1 MIGRILLLLLATL
14 LSVPARAEEP
24 AADPVKPKKPKEA
37 KLPAAA
43 APKEPTVVTSE
54 RLQVD
59 YTSNTGTF
67 EGNVLAVDPR
77 ITVRADKMV
86 VLFGQSD
93 AAAGTTTGAVEKVDA
108 KMPRSLSKI
117 FASGAVV
124 ITQED
129 RKATS
134 EQAEYTAADG
144 KVVLTGNPSLKG
156 PDGTVTGEK
165 ITFWRDEQRMEVE
178 SKTRLI
184 LFPDEDKEPRL
195 KKPEKVEPEK

>member
-1 MIGRILLLLLATL
+1 
-14 LSVPARAEEP
+14 LSVPAGAEEP
-24 AADPVKPKKPKEA
+24 AKPKKPKEA
-37 KLPAAA
+37 KSPAVA

-86 VLFGQSD
+86 VLFGKSE
-93 AAAGTTTGAVEKVDA
+93 AAAGTTTGTVEKVDA

-117 FASGAVV
+117 LASGGVV

-134 EQAEYTAADG
+134 EEAEYTAADG

-195 KKPEKVEPEK
+195 KKPEKVEPEQ